1 MKKTLLS
8 VVAGLAVIG
17 SAFAVPSL
25 DRQREDCEENPNFV
39 WVECNNTCV
48 PINPCLSEDK
58 SIRYGYCVKYFEY
71 TRLRK
76 DFLEMPINAFLDKI
90 ARTTVKEYSIVND
103 VYVAVKRTD
112 GCYQVFEFESLYPE
126 NGTDGA
132 GVSEL
137 FKVAKMLYGF
147 GDPDDAPSSTIISPC
162 KRSFLA
168 APIMKKDC
176 IKLVDFYRDLITS
189 ENCEVEFVFANDPK
203 EILNYTNFT
212 SNDLPSLQ
220 HFFIYS

>member
-17 SAFAVPSL
+17 SSFAVPSL

-176 IKLVDFYRDLITS
+176 IKLVDFYRDFAKTRFENMDFDYNDDTARCEIFVDVTS
-189 ENCEVEFVFANDPK
+189 DQC
-203 EILNYTNFT
+203 
-212 SNDLPSLQ
+212 
-220 HFFIYS
+220 IYY